1 MISYFKFLSVSLSI
15 SFLLSEWHASWKQ
28 LFEDVFLDSILCERT
43 KVTLN
48 FPLGLKIMFENSN
61 TKSLTCF
68 CFKIILGPCFLTSC
82 AGAEVHC
89 LKCSYFYWKV
99 QKYCACELFIC
110 ERTNIISPSFSLGWS
125 VIIIK
130 EQTVSL
136 ESSITE
142 HCQKTLF
149 GQITF
154 GLKHPWAREGRF
166 FFLLAPPCLSAQLH
180 AVVLQYLKISS
191 SDWLDQ
197 PFSSKWALTMKQI
210 WPWL

>member
-15 SFLLSEWHASWKQ
+15 SFLLSEWHVSWKQ

-48 FPLGLKIMFENSN
+48 FPLGSKIMSENSN

-82 AGAEVHC
+82 AGAEVNC

-99 QKYCACELFIC
+99 QIYCAGELFIC

-130 EQTVSL
+130 EQTIIGIVNYWALPKDPFWPNYIWTQTSL
-136 ESSITE
+136 STWRQIFLFTSTSMLACTVTCSSPTIFENFFIRLTR
-142 HCQKTLF
+142 
-149 GQITF
+149 
-154 GLKHPWAREGRF
+154 PA
-166 FFLLAPPCLSAQLH
+166 FFLQMSTNH
-180 AVVLQYLKISS
+180 
-191 SDWLDQ
+191 
-197 PFSSKWALTMKQI
+197 KQI